1 MVAEAW
7 RRLADYWIG
16 KIGED
21 GDLYHRELID
31 PALLAVL
38 GPVAGLRL
46 LDLGCGTGYLAR
58 KLARSGA
65 AVVGIDITEP
75 LITYAREREAEEAL
89 GIAYQIADAADLAPI
104 ADGSFDVVLSNM
116 VLMATPDA
124 AGAIREAGRVLR
136 PGGRFVASMKHPCFD
151 TGSAS
156 GWLVETTNRTVT
168 IARKVTGYREPHA
181 DTIAWAV
188 REGERR
194 ETPEYHRPLSW
205 YVRTLRTA
213 GFAVTAFEEPEPTEE
228 FVAAMAQ
235 GILLQAM
242 PMHCVIGAVK
252 MIGQADAH
260 RHPAAPGQETESGV
274 SR

>member
-31 PALLAVL
+31 PALLRVL
-38 GPVAGLRL
+38 GPVAELRL

-58 KLARSGA
+58 KLARRGA
-65 AVVGIDITEP
+65 TVTGIDLTEP
-75 LITYAREREAEEAL
+75 LIAHARSREAEEPL
-89 GIAYQIADAADLAPI
+89 GIIYYVADAACLDRLGDAT
-104 ADGSFDVVLSNM
+104 FDVVMSNM

-124 AGAIREAGRVLR
+124 EGAIREAGRVLR

-168 IARKVTGYREPHA
+168 ISRKVTRYREPHA
-181 DTIAWAV
+181 DTVPWPV
-188 REGERR
+188 GEGERR

-205 YVRTLRTA
+205 YVRTLRAA
-213 GFAVTAFEEPEPTEE
+213 GLAVTEFEEPEPSEV
-228 FVAAMAQ
+228 FVAEMPQ

-252 MIGQADAH
+252 VKADA
-260 RHPAAPGQETESGV
+260 EWKE
-274 SR
+274 